1 MSEFGGMDELLQDF
15 LTESSELLSD
25 VDNKLVELERR
36 PDDKN
41 MLHDIFRG
49 FHTIKGGAGF
59 LNVSPLVTLC
69 HRTENLFDK
78 LRNSEIQLSPEVMDV
93 ILEATGVVRDMFD
106 VLRQGRMPE
115 SADPML
121 LEALDRA
128 LKADQ
133 PITVVQLDPLP
144 TPVAP
149 PPPQPVAPPP
159 AAAAPAAAAPA
170 PAAAGA
176 PDWQSLYHA
185 VVVPAQ
191 AVPAAAPAPVPAAAA
206 PTAPLPVAKPAAPA
220 APAPRPANKPT
231 AMAPVQQEN
240 TIRIDTQRLDQV
252 LNLSGEIGLTKNR
265 LTTLRTEIL
274 QGNRDTNT
282 LRSLDEAVSQLDL
295 LVGDLQNAV
304 MKTRMQPI
312 GRLFQK
318 YPRLARDLA
327 RQLGKEVELVIIGEE
342 TELDKTMIEDLND
355 PLVHLVR
362 NAVDHGVETPEERV
376 AVGKKPQSVIELS
389 AQQVGDH
396 ILIEI
401 TDDGKGMRAE
411 MLRRKAVEKG
421 LIDLETANSLDDK
434 QALQLIFL
442 PGFSTKDQIS
452 NVSGRGVG
460 MDVVRTNIQKLNGR
474 IDISSEVGEGTRI
487 SISLPLTLA
496 ILPVLVVKVCNQ
508 PFAVPLAMVRE
519 IIPIQQDSIQEVSG
533 RPTIVVRDEILPVR
547 SLADLLGWQPTQEAQ
562 FGVLMQSA
570 ERAFIL
576 AIDAFVGRDDVVIKP
591 LQNIRPRGVA
601 GATLSGDGSVVLV
614 LDMEDLLSDPSANQ
628 QNVTPAL
635 GNNAAMPRLTAA

>member
-1 MSEFGGMDELLQDF
+1 M
-15 LTESSELLSD
+15 
-25 VDNKLVELERR
+25 
-36 PDDKN
+36 
-41 MLHDIFRG
+41 
-49 FHTIKGGAGF
+49 
-59 LNVSPLVTLC
+59 
-69 HRTENLFDK
+69 
-78 LRNSEIQLSPEVMDV
+78 
-93 ILEATGVVRDMFD
+93 
-106 VLRQGRMPE
+106 
-115 SADPML
+115 
-121 LEALDRA
+121 
-128 LKADQ
+128 
-133 PITVVQLDPLP
+133 
-144 TPVAP
+144 
-149 PPPQPVAPPP
+149 
-159 AAAAPAAAAPA
+159 
-170 PAAAGA
+170 
-176 PDWQSLYHA
+176 
-185 VVVPAQ
+185 
-191 AVPAAAPAPVPAAAA
+191 
-206 PTAPLPVAKPAAPA
+206 
-220 APAPRPANKPT
+220 
-231 AMAPVQQEN
+231 QQEN

-474 IDISSEVGEGTRI
+474 IDINSEVGEGTRI

>member
-159 AAAAPAAAAPA
+159 AAAA

-474 IDISSEVGEGTRI
+474 IDINSEVGEGTRI

>member
-149 PPPQPVAPPP
+149 PPPQPVAPP
-159 AAAAPAAAAPA
+159 PAAAAPA

-460 MDVVRTNIQKLNGR
+460 MDVVRTNIQKLTGR

-635 GNNAAMPRLTAA
+635 GNNAAAPRLTAA